1 MSNDKAIVEQF
12 TDRQKLEAAYA
23 LNLCTV
29 SVSQIVDYNDIY
41 ILEQEY
47 DAILNNLN
55 IQNIIHDEAMLSV
68 LKKILDTITFF
79 KIQEEDK
86 KFIEKEYQAKM
97 KNAIWSAVPN
107 LSVIITG
114 GNPITT
120 AIGIATQIGIGYMSY
135 RKTKSTLVAEKEKQ
149 EWELMRSAI
158 EQFAALQRELFETAW
173 RLSDRYDFDDRL
185 RLTEKQIKQ
194 YNQILIDPDPLR
206 RYERLDTK
214 SSIFE
219 AFPPFWYY
227 KGNAAKEVAA
237 KYKNNNDIMAAYT
250 AKALEN
256 YRKFDEIYVELMRED
271 LIAASCALEHI
282 ALLDNRKDVDE
293 IKKLLDRAMRLAGD
307 NSDVLQIAVLN
318 YISLGQH
325 GPAKEI
331 LRRLVNENYNVSL
344 NGLLLSRIYCKWDK
358 NKVEYDILH
367 DRIGEKNV
375 IPWIENDVEADKKY
389 IESRQHESIV
399 RFNQFMEQF
408 TLKYRDKYYQ
418 TVAYNKALK
427 LQNQLDWCLNTD
439 ITQVLI
445 DTLNEYFS
453 YLSSMELFA
462 IQKRNNNLLWKD
474 FFDDQALV
482 LFEKVKGFY
491 DIQMRVKNRVT
502 EISKKITFSSFGVKK
517 GSENEI
523 NHENLKKAIKVY
535 NENSDFNKITAN
547 FIVSIKDEFIKSLTV
562 ESLVN
567 LQDNMINI
575 LAKWYTENGI
585 EIPSIYQENGEVS
598 TQAIAKQEVFFG
610 YPDLVSIGDQAEGG

>member
-1 MSNDKAIVEQF
+1 
-12 TDRQKLEAAYA
+12 
-23 LNLCTV
+23 
-29 SVSQIVDYNDIY
+29 
-41 ILEQEY
+41 
-47 DAILNNLN
+47 
-55 IQNIIHDEAMLSV
+55 
-68 LKKILDTITFF
+68 
-79 KIQEEDK
+79 
-86 KFIEKEYQAKM
+86 
-97 KNAIWSAVPN
+97 
-107 LSVIITG
+107 
-114 GNPITT
+114 
-120 AIGIATQIGIGYMSY
+120 MSY
-135 RKTKSTLVAEKEKQ
+135 RKTTSALVAEKERQ

-237 KYKNNNDIMAAYT
+237 KYKSNKDIMTAYT

-282 ALLDNRKDVDE
+282 ALLDIKKDTDE

-325 GPAKEI
+325 GPAKNI

-375 IPWIENDVEADKKY
+375 IPWVEDDAEADKKY

-399 RFNQFMEQF
+399 RFNQFVDLF
-408 TLKYRDKYYQ
+408 TLKYGDQYYQ
-418 TVAYNKALK
+418 AVGYNKALN
-427 LQNQLDWCLNTD
+427 LQNQLEWCSNTD

-445 DTLNEYFS
+445 DSLNEYF
-453 YLSSMELFA
+453 LSLSAMELFVM
-462 IQKRNNNLLWKD
+462 QKRNNNLSWKK
-474 FFDDQALV
+474 FFDEQALV
-482 LFEKVKGFY
+482 LFEKIKGFY
-491 DIQMRVKNRVT
+491 DIQTRIKDAVT
-502 EISKKITFSSFGVKK
+502 EISGKITFGSFGVKK
-517 GSENEI
+517 GSENELM
-523 NHENLKKAIKVY
+523 HENLKKAIKIY
-535 NENSDFNKITAN
+535 NEKSDFGNIITD
-547 FIVSIKDEFIKSLTV
+547 FTTSIKEEFVKTLTV
-562 ESLVN
+562 ESWVN
-567 LQDNMINI
+567 LEDNMINI
-575 LAKWYTENGI
+575 LAKWYAENNI
-585 EIPSIYQENGEVS
+585 
-598 TQAIAKQEVFFG
+598 
-610 YPDLVSIGDQAEGG
+610 

>member
-1 MSNDKAIVEQF
+1 MSNDKAVVEQF

-68 LKKILDTITFF
+68 LKQILDTITFF

-107 LSVIITG
+107 LSVIIAG
-114 GNPITT
+114 GNPITM

-135 RKTKSTLVAEKEKQ
+135 RKTKSTLTTEKEKQ

-206 RYERLDTK
+206 RYERLDVK
-214 SSIFE
+214 SSVFE

-237 KYKNNNDIMAAYT
+237 KYKSNNNIMAAYT

-282 ALLDNRKDVDE
+282 ALLDIRKDADE
-293 IKKLLDRAMRLAGD
+293 IKKLLGRAMRLAGD

-318 YISLGQH
+318 YISLGQQ

-331 LRRLVNENYNVSL
+331 LRRLVNENYNISL

-358 NKVEYDILH
+358 NKIRYDILH

-375 IPWIENDVEADKKY
+375 IPWIADDAEADKKY
-389 IESRQHESIV
+389 IEIRQHESIV
-399 RFNQFMEQF
+399 RFNQFIDLF
-408 TLKYRDKYYQ
+408 TLKYGNQYYQ
-418 TVAYNKALK
+418 AVAYNKTLK
-427 LQNQLDWCLNTD
+427 PQNQLEWCLNTD

-453 YLSSMELFA
+453 CLSVMELFT
-462 IQKRNNNLLWKD
+462 IQKRNNNLPWKD
-474 FFDDQALV
+474 FFNDRALV
-482 LFEKVKGFY
+482 LFEKVKEFY
-491 DIQMRVKNRVT
+491 AIQMNIKNRVT
-502 EISKKITFSSFGVKK
+502 ELSQKTTFGPFGAKK
-517 GSENEI
+517 GSENEANQEKI
-523 NHENLKKAIKVY
+523 KTAIKIY
-535 NENSDFNKITAN
+535 NEKSGFNTITSDFV
-547 FIVSIKDEFIKSLTV
+547 VSIKDEFVKTLTV

-585 EIPSIYQENGEVS
+585 EIPSIYQENGEAS
-598 TQAIAKQEVFFG
+598 TQAIVKQEAFFS
-610 YPDLVSIGDQAEGG
+610 YPDQS